1 MRTSVVQSDPDLPR
15 IKEKTFM
22 IRPTNTA
29 LKIAGI
35 ALTLGCLGGALT
47 GCGGSDGDGAP
58 KADASKSD
66 APKSDASKPDA
77 PTSAATEEFC
87 EQFLGL
93 AKQLVK
99 IDVKDPGKSV
109 AEIKEWA
116 AGMEDYGTPSE
127 MTDEA
132 RQGFE
137 VVVSRFVELPADA
150 TVEELQTVGAD
161 LSAEDNKAT
170 QAFGNW
176 TAENCPQQPDISE
189 Q

>member
-1 MRTSVVQSDPDLPR
+1 
-15 IKEKTFM
+15 M
-22 IRPTNTA
+22 IRPKNTA

-66 APKSDASKPDA
+66 APNADA
-77 PTSAATEEFC
+77 PTSDAPKDVSTDEFC
-87 EQFLGL
+87 EKFLGL

-99 IDVKDPGKSV
+99 IDIKDPGNSIAK
-109 AEIKEWA
+109 IKVWA
-116 AGMEDYGTPSE
+116 DGMEDYGTPSE
-127 MTDEA
+127 MSDEV
-132 RQGFE
+132 RQGLE
-137 VVVSRFVELPADA
+137 VVVTRFVELPADA

-161 LSAEDNKAT
+161 LSAEDNKAA

-176 TAENCPQQPDISE
+176 TGKNCPQQPDISE